1 MVGIVVVSHSADLA
15 RAAVDLALQMINGPA
30 PRIEIAAGTAD
41 ERLGTDAARVAQA
54 VEAADDGEGVV
65 VIMDLGSAILSAE
78 LALEFVPEPGIK
90 TRLVPAAFVEGIF
103 AAVISAAGGA
113 QLDSV
118 ARDAEEALK
127 AKAAQLSQTQLPGD
141 AEVPAISRPA
151 IIAETTVVNP
161 DGIHARPAALIVQT
175 LGSFDAQVTI
185 ATDRSEPVSARSPTA
200 LMSLGARAGDV
211 LRIEADGAG
220 AATAV
225 DRIVALVR
233 DGFGELVRFGRPSSQ
248 DRAFDGPSSHPIGVS
263 PGRVV
268 GPALRLPDPIT
279 EPDPSVSVPVTERP
293 AAVERLAS
301 AAAEVA
307 DQLRGRV
314 SAAGTVGELLEAT
327 AAIATDPELLADAS
341 MRVRERGLTPERA
354 VWEAME
360 VAADSLREA
369 GSRQALRVSDLYGVR
384 NRIVALLMG
393 RSAAGVPDPGYPFI
407 LLAVDLAPAD
417 AAELDPARCLAIVTE
432 EGGPTSHTA
441 IIARSLGIPAVVAA
455 RGATTIADGTVL
467 LVDGSTG
474 ELIMEPT
481 IDQRATGTTKLRSRE
496 RLAGP
501 GRTADGHPVA
511 LLANITAIEDVAA
524 ALECGAEGVGLY
536 RTELCFLD
544 RVTAPAIGDQVTA
557 YRAVFSKFGGRP
569 LVVRTLDAGSD
580 KALPF
585 LGHADEPNPALGVRG
600 IRTAA
605 AHPQL
610 LHDQLKAIKEAAE
623 AESAEVWVMAP
634 MITTV
639 AEVLGFSQAAREA
652 GLPTI
657 GIMIETPAAGL
668 QAEQVLTEVDFVSI
682 GTNDLA
688 QYTFAADRH
697 SADLASLND
706 PWQPALMRLIEMV
719 TSVAAGSGKPV
730 GVCGEAA
737 ADPLLALV
745 LAGLGITSL
754 SMAPAALAAVG
765 RGLAAVTLEDCR
777 RTARAAC
784 DTDSPASAK
793 RLVHEISG
801 FDRLNPR

>member
-15 RAAVDLALQMINGPA
+15 RAAVDLALQMVNGPA

-54 VEAADDGEGVV
+54 AEAADDGEGVV

-78 LALEFVPEPGIK
+78 LALEFLPQQGIK

-113 QLDSV
+113 QLDTV
-118 ARDAEEALK
+118 ARDAEEALE
-127 AKAAQLSQTQLPGD
+127 AKAAQLSQTQLSGD
-141 AEVPAISRPA
+141 AVAPTITRPA
-151 IIAETTVVNP
+151 IIAEATVVNP

-200 LMSLGARAGDV
+200 LMALGARAGDV

-248 DRAFDGPSSHPIGVS
+248 DRAFDGPSPHPIGVS

-268 GPALRLPDPIT
+268 GPTLRLADPIT
-279 EPDPSVSVPVTERP
+279 EPDPTVSLPATDRP

-301 AAAEVA
+301 AAAGVA
-307 DQLRGRV
+307 DQLHGRV
-314 SAAGTVGELLEAT
+314 SAAGTMGELLEAT
-327 AAIATDPELLADAS
+327 AAIATDPQLLADAS
-341 MRVRERGLTPERA
+341 QRVRERGLTPERA
-354 VWEAME
+354 LWEAME

-369 GSRQALRVSDLYGVR
+369 GFRQALRVSDLYGVR
-384 NRIVALLMG
+384 NRIVALLTS

-474 ELIMEPT
+474 ELITEPT
-481 IDQRATGTTKLRSRE
+481 IDQRATATTTLRSRE

-501 GRTADGHPVA
+501 GRTADGHQ
-511 LLANITAIEDVAA
+511 
-524 ALECGAEGVGLY
+524 VG
-536 RTELCFLD
+536 
-544 RVTAPAIGDQVTA
+544 
-557 YRAVFSKFGGRP
+557 
-569 LVVRTLDAGSD
+569 
-580 KALPF
+580 
-585 LGHADEPNPALGVRG
+585 
-600 IRTAA
+600 
-605 AHPQL
+605 
-610 LHDQLKAIKEAAE
+610 
-623 AESAEVWVMAP
+623 SACEH
-634 MITTV
+634 
-639 AEVLGFSQAAREA
+639 
-652 GLPTI
+652 
-657 GIMIETPAAGL
+657 
-668 QAEQVLTEVDFVSI
+668 
-682 GTNDLA
+682 
-688 QYTFAADRH
+688 H
-697 SADLASLND
+697 SY
-706 PWQPALMRLIEMV
+706 
-719 TSVAAGSGKPV
+719 
-730 GVCGEAA
+730 
-737 ADPLLALV
+737 
-745 LAGLGITSL
+745 
-754 SMAPAALAAVG
+754 
-765 RGLAAVTLEDCR
+765 
-777 RTARAAC
+777 
-784 DTDSPASAK
+784 
-793 RLVHEISG
+793 
-801 FDRLNPR
+801 